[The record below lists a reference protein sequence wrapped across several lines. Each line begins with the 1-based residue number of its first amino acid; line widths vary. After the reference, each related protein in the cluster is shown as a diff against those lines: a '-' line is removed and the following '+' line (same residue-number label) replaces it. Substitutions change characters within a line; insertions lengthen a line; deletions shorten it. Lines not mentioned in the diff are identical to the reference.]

1 MYCNIVTV
9 STIIYTDTLMFKKI
23 YINYCKTFSHTQNNE
38 SIANAKYVNWLD
50 SQTIPRE
57 TFDMTTLEEVRYY
70 TKM

>member
-1 MYCNIVTV
+1 MRDKQ
-9 STIIYTDTLMFKKI
+9 STINVMTVNGVD
-23 YINYCKTFSHTQNNE
+23 TQNNE